1 MMVASFDRVD
11 RAYNT
16 LTISTHEK
24 MPGLLYSAAAA
35 DGCFE
40 SYDYGQS

>member
-16 LTISTHEK
+16 PTISTHEK
-24 MPGLLYSAAAA
+24 MPVLLYSAAA

-40 SYDYGQS
+40 SYDYGHS